1 MRSLIKTA
9 GHENIGDGTEVFS
22 CKLLRNDITV
32 REFIE
37 KVEQSMKYSNRPVPE
52 NTAVFVE
59 YWGMVYLNIGSINS
73 YVHEAQL
80 RIDGNGPKAAAAYS
94 ECEIKGKPSS
104 LPSIL
109 DKYGD
114 AKVKGCRWDG
124 GWGRG
129 DYTLLIDPVKEPKKE
144 TTNV

>member
-1 MRSLIKTA
+1 MRSLIKTT
-9 GHENIGDGTEVFS
+9 GHEDIGDGTEVFS

-37 KVEQSMKYSNRPVPE
+37 KVEKSMKYSSHQTPE
-52 NTAVFVE
+52 DTSVFVE

-73 YVHEAQL
+73 YVHEVQL

-129 DYTLLIDPVKEPKKE
+129 DYTLLIDPPKELKKE
-144 TTNV
+144 STNV